1 MSISTSRSSPTR
13 SANTRTF
20 AIPNPANDFPLLT
33 GRPGTTTTTH
43 VDELVNVELVSSSG
57 GSTSTGG
64 GSTRRRCDRWRL
76 GTAGGG
82 GSAARR
88 RRLVGRQRRSRCV
101 ERVVVSGG
109 ADSAYPPYLVNPIR
123 DHALGN
129 NHAAHRGNPG
139 RRARQLLAE
148 PGSFPTPARPQQ
160 LVAPTQYQSGTGA
173 TFGIAFLSDLEV
185 YLFLTAAQ
193 GDTRSNV
200 LQAPK
205 VTTFNGAAA
214 TIFSN
219 VVQYYVAGLTPIV
232 GPGAVAYTP
241 QIGSVPNGVTMTVTP
256 VVSADRR
263 YVRMTLSPFFNAN
276 NGFTTFTVPS
286 RRCRRR

>member
-1 MSISTSRSSPTR
+1 MSRSLLRTSSIR
-13 SANTRTF
+13 SATMPSATTRRSSWAPQGGGLANF
-20 AIPNPANDFPLLT
+20 SPNLDLPYTGPNSGH
-33 GRPGTTTTTH
+33 GRPLAVPMPG
-43 VDELVNVELVSSSG
+43 
-57 GSTSTGG
+57 TGG
-64 GSTRRRCDRWRL
+64 
-76 GTAGGG
+76 
-82 GSAARR
+82 
-88 RRLVGRQRRSRCV
+88 
-101 ERVVVSGG
+101 
-109 ADSAYPPYLVNPIR
+109 
-123 DHALGN
+123 
-129 NHAAHRGNPG
+129 
-139 RRARQLLAE
+139 
-148 PGSFPTPARPQQ
+148 
-160 LVAPTQYQSGTGA
+160 

-205 VTTFNGAAA
+205 VTTMNGAPA

-241 QIGSVPNGVTMTVTP
+241 QIGSVPNGVTLTVTP

-276 NGFTTFTVPS
+276 NGFTTFKFQS
-286 RRCRRR
+286 RCCRR